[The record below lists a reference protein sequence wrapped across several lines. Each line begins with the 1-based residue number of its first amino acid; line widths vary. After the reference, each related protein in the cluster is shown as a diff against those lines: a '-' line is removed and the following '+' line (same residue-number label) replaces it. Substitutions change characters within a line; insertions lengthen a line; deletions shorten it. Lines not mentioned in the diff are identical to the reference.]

1 MMILICLQQ
10 ILTISHRSLL
20 QYLRKMVEEILL
32 VFMHLDEATGSS
44 NNESSRRDAS
54 VIIWFI

>member
-1 MMILICLQQ
+1 
-10 ILTISHRSLL
+10 
-20 QYLRKMVEEILL
+20 MVEEILL
-32 VFMHLDEATGSS
+32 VFMYLDEATGSS